1 MAELQAASSQAESE
15 LWGWEAFFEEIASF
29 LRESGRQFGSCSEN
43 YANYSIERLE
53 VCIITVTRL
62 KEHLE
67 NGITRVQSEYHEVVT
82 RYKNSMEAL
91 VVYLR
96 SLSEE
101 WDRYIASME
110 RMSESLRYTVATT
123 ESSGRGRPR
132 FIIAKEQLEYLC
144 SLSFSWTDMALLL
157 GVSRMTL
164 YRRREE
170 FGMLDEP
177 SRVLNDSELKTKVSE
192 IKSTLP
198 GVGEKLI
205 LGRLKSM
212 GYKVTRARVRD
223 ALRSVDPINTALR
236 WQGTMTT
243 RRPYSVP
250 GPNSLWHIGLYLFAN
265 VKMYYMH

>member
-1 MAELQAASSQAESE
+1 MAQLQAASSHAESE
-15 LWGWEAFFEEIASF
+15 LWGWEVFFKEIASF

-43 YANYSIERLE
+43 YANYAIERLE
-53 VCIITVTRL
+53 VCNITVSRL

-67 NGITRVQSEYHEVVT
+67 NGITCVQSEYNEVT
-82 RYKNSMEAL
+82 RYKNNMEAL
-91 VVYLR
+91 VVHLR

-110 RMSESLRYTVATT
+110 HISESLRYTVAKT

-132 FIIAKEQLEYLC
+132 FIIDKEQLEYLC

-192 IKSTLP
+192 IKNTLP

-265 VKMYYMH
+265 V